1 MIELSGDESAVWDEV
16 RAAQNEG
23 REVSDACARVI
34 ASWWHGGQASAGYS
48 FVSTGA
54 ITTDDPSELWREL
67 GGRERDGQPEWMKD
81 ALDCLGTY
89 LVRRVNDGRTGA
101 VAGWSGLWVR

>member
-1 MIELSGDESAVWDEV
+1 MIELSGDESAVWDQV
-16 RAAQNEG
+16 RAAQSEG
-23 REVSDACARVI
+23 REISDACARVI

-48 FVSTGA
+48 FTSTGA
-54 ITTDDPSELWREL
+54 ITTDDPSDLWREL
-67 GGRERDGQPEWMKD
+67 GGTDRDGQPEWMRD

-89 LVRRVNDGRTGA
+89 LVRRFNDGERGP

>member
-1 MIELSGDESAVWDEV
+1 MIELSGDESAVRDEV
-16 RAAQNEG
+16 RAAQREG
-23 REVSDACARVI
+23 REISDACARVV
-34 ASWWHGGQASAGYS
+34 ASWWHDGQASAGDS

-54 ITTDDPSELWREL
+54 ITTPDPSDLWREL
-67 GGRERDGQPEWMKD
+67 GRDADGQPEWMVD

-89 LVRRVNDGRTGA
+89 LVRRFNDGKAGP